1 MTEPQVAEPQV
12 TEPQVIELS
21 EWESKQRLGGVPTPR
36 EVLTTT
42 VEEAVDACESLGGR
56 VVCKASGVA
65 HKFELGLVRIGLDA
79 AAVRS
84 NWEELAAGGDGT
96 VLCSELV
103 SGELELIVG
112 GLRDPHF
119 GPVVSIGIGGVAAE
133 VFGDV
138 AVVLAPPEPGEL
150 DAALATLRGDAL
162 LRGHR
167 GSVPVDVAALEQ
179 IVMAV
184 SNLLEDDPSVVE
196 VDCNPVL
203 VSDGKPLVLDAL
215 VVRTAR

>member
-1 MTEPQVAEPQV
+1 MTEPR
-12 TEPQVIELS
+12 VIELS
-21 EWESKQRLGGVPTPR
+21 EWDSKQRLSGLPTPR

-42 VEEAVDACESLGGR
+42 VEEAIDACEDLGGR

-65 HKFELGLVRIGLDA
+65 HKSELGLVRIGLDA
-79 AAVRS
+79 AGVRS
-84 NWEELAAGGDGT
+84 SWEELAAGGDGT
-96 VLCSELV
+96 VLCAELV

-119 GPVVSIGIGGVAAE
+119 GPVVSIGIGGVATE

-150 DAALATLRGDAL
+150 DDALATLRGSTL

-167 GSVPVDVAALEQ
+167 GSPPVDVAALEQ
-179 IVMAV
+179 VVMAV
-184 SNLLEDDPSVVE
+184 SNLLDTDPSVVE

-203 VSDGKPLVLDAL
+203 ISGGQPLVLDAL
-215 VVRTAR
+215 VVRAAP

>member
-1 MTEPQVAEPQV
+1 MTEPQV
-12 TEPQVIELS
+12 TELS
-21 EWESKQRLGGVPTPR
+21 EWDSKQRLAGLPTPR

-42 VEEAVDACESLGGR
+42 VEEAVDACERLGGR

-65 HKFELGLVRIGLDA
+65 HKSEAGMVRMGLDA
-79 AAVRS
+79 AGVRS

-96 VLCSELV
+96 VLCAELV

-119 GPVVSIGIGGVAAE
+119 GPVVSVGIGGVAAE

-138 AVVLAPPEPGEL
+138 AVILSPPEPGEL
-150 DAALATLRGDAL
+150 DEALATLRGATL

-167 GSVPVDVAALEQ
+167 GSPPVDTAALEQ
-179 IVMAV
+179 VVLAV
-184 SNLLEDDPSVVE
+184 SNLLETDPSVVE

-203 VSDGKPLVLDAL
+203 ISNGKPLVLDAL
-215 VVRTAR
+215 VVRAAR

>member
-1 MTEPQVAEPQV
+1 MTEPR
-12 TEPQVIELS
+12 VIELS
-21 EWESKQRLGGVPTPR
+21 EWESKQQLSGLPTPR

-42 VEEAVDACESLGGR
+42 VEEAVEACEDLGGR

-65 HKFELGLVRIGLDA
+65 HKSELGLVRTGLDA
-79 AAVRS
+79 AGVRS

-96 VLCSELV
+96 VLCAELV

-119 GPVVSIGIGGVAAE
+119 GPVVSIGIGGVATE

-150 DAALATLRGDAL
+150 DEALATLQGSALFRGY
-162 LRGHR
+162 R
-167 GSVPVDVAALEQ
+167 GSPPVDMTALEQ
-179 IVMAV
+179 VVMAV
-184 SNLLEDDPSVVE
+184 SNLLEADPSVVE

-203 VSDGKPLVLDAL
+203 ISSGKPLVLDAL

>member
-1 MTEPQVAEPQV
+1 MTEPQI
-12 TEPQVIELS
+12 TELS
-21 EWESKQRLGGVPTPR
+21 EWDSKQRLAGLPTPR

-42 VEEAVDACESLGGR
+42 VEEAIDACEDLGGR

-65 HKFELGLVRIGLDA
+65 HKSELGLVRIGLDA
-79 AAVRS
+79 AGVRS

-96 VLCSELV
+96 VLCAELV

-119 GPVVSIGIGGVAAE
+119 GPVVSIGIGGVATE
-133 VFGDV
+133 VFGDI
-138 AVVLAPPEPGEL
+138 AVILAPPEPGEL
-150 DAALATLRGDAL
+150 DEALATLRGATL
-162 LRGHR
+162 LRGYR
-167 GSVPVDVAALEQ
+167 GSQPVDIAALEQ
-179 IVMAV
+179 VVMAV
-184 SNLLEDDPSVVE
+184 SNLLETDPSVVE

-203 VSDGKPLVLDAL
+203 ISNGKPLVLDAL

>member
-1 MTEPQVAEPQV
+1 MTEPRI
-12 TEPQVIELS
+12 TELS
-21 EWESKQRLGGVPTPR
+21 EWDSKQQLTGLPTPR

-42 VEEAVDACESLGGR
+42 VEEAVDACEGLGGR

-65 HKFELGLVRIGLDA
+65 HKSELGLVRIGLDA
-79 AAVRS
+79 EGVRS

-96 VLCSELV
+96 VLCAEFV

-119 GPVVSIGIGGVAAE
+119 GPVVSIGIGGVATE

-138 AVVLAPPEPGEL
+138 AVILAPPEPGEL
-150 DAALATLRGDAL
+150 DEALATLQGSTL

-167 GSVPVDVAALEQ
+167 GSQPVDIAALEQ
-179 IVMAV
+179 VVMAV
-184 SNLLEDDPSVVE
+184 SNLLETDPSVIE

-203 VSDGKPLVLDAL
+203 ISSGKPLVLDAL
-215 VVRTAR
+215 VVRAAP

>member
-1 MTEPQVAEPQV
+1 MTETRV
-12 TEPQVIELS
+12 TELS
-21 EWESKQRLGGVPTPR
+21 EWDSKQRLAGLPTPR

-42 VEEAVDACESLGGR
+42 VEEAVDACEDLGGR

-65 HKFELGLVRIGLDA
+65 HKSELGLVRIGLDA
-79 AAVRS
+79 AGVRS

-96 VLCSELV
+96 VLCAELV

-119 GPVVSIGIGGVAAE
+119 GPVVSIGIGGVATE

-138 AVVLAPPEPGEL
+138 AVILAPPEPGEL
-150 DAALATLRGDAL
+150 DEALATLRGDTL

-167 GSVPVDVAALEQ
+167 GSQPVDIAALEQ
-179 IVMAV
+179 VVMAV
-184 SNLLEDDPSVVE
+184 SNLLETDPSVVE

-203 VSDGKPLVLDAL
+203 ISNGKPLVLDAL

>member
-1 MTEPQVAEPQV
+1 MTETRV
-12 TEPQVIELS
+12 TELS
-21 EWESKQRLGGVPTPR
+21 EWESKQRLAGVPTPR

-42 VEEAVDACESLGGR
+42 VEEAVDACEYLGGR

-65 HKFELGLVRIGLDA
+65 HKSELGLVRIGLDA
-79 AAVRS
+79 AGVRS

-96 VLCSELV
+96 VLCAELV
-103 SGELELIVG
+103 SGALELIVG

-119 GPVVSIGIGGVAAE
+119 GPVVSIGIGGVATE

-138 AVVLAPPEPGEL
+138 AVILAPPEPGEL
-150 DAALATLRGDAL
+150 DEALATLRGATL

-167 GSVPVDVAALEQ
+167 GSQPVDTAALEQ
-179 IVMAV
+179 VVLAV
-184 SNLLEDDPSVVE
+184 SNLLETDPSVVE

-203 VSDGKPLVLDAL
+203 ISNGKPLVLDAL
-215 VVRTAR
+215 VVRAAG

>member
-1 MTEPQVAEPQV
+1 MTGPGV
-12 TEPQVIELS
+12 TELS
-21 EWESKQRLGGVPTPR
+21 EWDSKQRLAGLPTPR

-42 VEEAVDACESLGGR
+42 VEEAVEACELLGGR

-65 HKFELGLVRIGLDA
+65 HKSELGLVRIGLDA
-79 AAVRS
+79 AGVRS
-84 NWEELAAGGDGT
+84 SWEELAAGGDGT
-96 VLCSELV
+96 VLCAEVV

-119 GPVVSIGIGGVAAE
+119 GPVVSVGIGGVAAE

-138 AVVLAPPEPGEL
+138 AVILVPPEPGEL
-150 DAALATLRGDAL
+150 DEALATLRGATL

-167 GSVPVDVAALEQ
+167 GSPPVDTAALEQ
-179 IVMAV
+179 VVLAV
-184 SNLLEDDPSVVE
+184 SNLLETDPSVVE

-203 VSDGKPLVLDAL
+203 VSGGKPLVLDAL
-215 VVRTAR
+215 VVQAAR